1 VSAEDAV
8 EFLRLVQQA
17 DSTNR
22 AEALEDLKFRYGDQ
36 WPLEIVN
43 SRKLESR
50 PALTINET
58 DAYIRK
64 IENQQRQQRPR
75 MNPHPVGSRA
85 SKEVAKVLKGLC
97 RHIEVNS
104 DADNAYDLA
113 FSFAITMGTGY
124 FRLYTDYIRE
134 DSFDQDIY
142 IGQIEN
148 PFTVYFDP
156 NSALPDGS
164 DAERCLVTDLMTKKA
179 FRQKYPSA

>member
-1 VSAEDAV
+1 MASPDEAV
-8 EFLRLVQQA
+8 DFLRLVSDA

-75 MNPHPVGSRA
+75 MNPHPTGSRA
-85 SKEVAKVLKGLC
+85 SVEVAK
-97 RHIEVNS
+97 
-104 DADNAYDLA
+104 
-113 FSFAITMGTGY
+113 T
-124 FRLYTDYIRE
+124 
-134 DSFDQDIY
+134 
-142 IGQIEN
+142 
-148 PFTVYFDP
+148 
-156 NSALPDGS
+156 
-164 DAERCLVTDLMTKKA
+164 
-179 FRQKYPSA
+179 